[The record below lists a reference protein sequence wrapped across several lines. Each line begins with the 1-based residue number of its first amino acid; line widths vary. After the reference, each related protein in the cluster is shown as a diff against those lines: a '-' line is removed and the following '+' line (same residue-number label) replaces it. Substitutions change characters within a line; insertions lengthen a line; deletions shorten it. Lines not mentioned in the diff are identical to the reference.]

1 MAAFSPDADWT
12 FRVFF
17 SILHLVKAPS
27 KILALLRRNLSEE
40 QASQKLGQERDP
52 SIQFSCFEAIKP
64 VVETLEKNKTPPAQ
78 LQVRI

>member
-27 KILALLRRNLSEE
+27 KILALLGCDLSEE
-40 QASQKLGQERDP
+40 QASQKLGK
-52 SIQFSCFEAIKP
+52 SVILQFNSVLLKM
-64 VVETLEKNKTPPAQ
+64 LSLLK
-78 LQVRI
+78 L